1 MPPNLYGF
9 LGKEKSVLLA
19 EAMLNIPEN
28 ENAVWIHEK
37 ALYNVI
43 GIKRGAMYG
52 RRDVMT
58 YLLNGIKKGHFGNKR
73 GKEGHVL
80 LGYRISLQ
88 ENEPNKYNV
97 ACQHHGDNEKFD
109 KGLHQTGEPSN
120 SRPRWYRKGVALTDV
135 STQIKVVNALIGNQ
149 KSLAVEVASHRQTNY
164 KAFVQN
170 DGTDDTGYVRNDVMS
185 IIREYE
191 VELKIRC
198 GTNGRYDP
206 EDLERVKDVLRL
218 MIVASNKAGKLEVRN
233 GQLVPSKSL
242 RAARGDT
249 EKATTQQPAAVTP
262 AVKKRAAEEKPTPD
276 AIFTPPKTDGALK
289 LESIRSTKDGYIN
302 FQKVDELSSLELL
315 FQLYTTNSK
324 LVEAEEA
331 MEKAIEQ
338 MSELKVNL
346 PKTFDVKSLASM
358 SSQEINASNQN
369 IQKAIQE
376 AIDCL
381 QGHFV
386 PRKDTQL
393 YKWIADSHA
402 YTSGCAVQTPNNF
415 EQGTYNTHQ
424 TSMTL
429 ESAWI
434 LRHIMY
440 THHLPVRKVLMLWAE
455 FHVLI
460 LRTPV
465 NPEWFV
471 CERTLWYHVH
481 RLHHIDNALL
491 TSSFA
496 DSICKRTEN
505 GFLRYF
511 YSSSDD
517 SKHFN
522 RNRHVCLISQLI
534 NDHPGFR
541 HITSSVNEVKSDN
554 AGKNSEAIIDVV
566 GLRNAAHYGGGCND
580 NAADAQNE
588 IGVTFR
594 KIMDEVR
601 ALDEGNDIRQL
612 SYENGV
618 ERRPIKYGD
627 PYHISNLAV
636 SHASEAAFG
645 GTEHGDHCQVHHCQ
659 LLQSIHDLH
668 SQ

>member
-1 MPPNLYGF
+1 
-9 LGKEKSVLLA
+9 
-19 EAMLNIPEN
+19 ML
-28 ENAVWIHEK
+28 
-37 ALYNVI
+37 
-43 GIKRGAMYG
+43 R
-52 RRDVMT
+52 T
-58 YLLNGIKKGHFGNKR
+58 
-73 GKEGHVL
+73 
-80 LGYRISLQ
+80 
-88 ENEPNKYNV
+88 
-97 ACQHHGDNEKFD
+97 
-109 KGLHQTGEPSN
+109 
-120 SRPRWYRKGVALTDV
+120 
-135 STQIKVVNALIGNQ
+135 
-149 KSLAVEVASHRQTNY
+149 
-164 KAFVQN
+164 
-170 DGTDDTGYVRNDVMS
+170 
-185 IIREYE
+185 
-191 VELKIRC
+191 
-198 GTNGRYDP
+198 
-206 EDLERVKDVLRL
+206 
-218 MIVASNKAGKLEVRN
+218 
-233 GQLVPSKSL
+233 
-242 RAARGDT
+242 
-249 EKATTQQPAAVTP
+249 
-262 AVKKRAAEEKPTPD
+262 
-276 AIFTPPKTDGALK
+276 
-289 LESIRSTKDGYIN
+289 
-302 FQKVDELSSLELL
+302 
-315 FQLYTTNSK
+315 
-324 LVEAEEA
+324 
-331 MEKAIEQ
+331 
-338 MSELKVNL
+338 
-346 PKTFDVKSLASM
+346 KTFRK
-358 SSQEINASNQN
+358 
-369 IQKAIQE
+369 IQE

-415 EQGTYNTHQ
+415 EQGTYNTNQ

-471 CERTLWYHVH
+471 SERTLWYHVH

-496 DSICKRTEN
+496 DSICERTEN

-554 AGKNSEAIIDVV
+554 AGKNSEAIIDVL

-612 SYENGV
+612 LYENGVEV

-645 GTEHGDHCQVHHCQ
+645 GTEHGDHSQVHHCQ

-668 SQ
+668 SSDKPFAQQMMNDVLSGSVELKVKTKKERKQRWRWLVNQQNATQTLEMYYTTTPEGNSALIEWALKFANESTSDWKRRVGQEIATWLSMPSILLGLHFESELGNYFEEIYAWHCRSGGLNKRSGFRMMEIYDVWLGFEVPWWNKAIENPEKQLPKTMKYLDDNFEGEEHAFRKSQIMRGRSDESWSWV